1 MSTQNR
7 TTLKTYFETGDK
19 PTQSQFADLIDSMAL
34 ISEVQGGAVSGTAIP
49 VDASITTQDTGKLAM
64 LDYDGNIKLYAE
76 TPAVTGTKGKWLIQF
91 NQLSATGVSFQYA
104 ERNNGNIS
112 AMSDNWLGTATTAD
126 EEAANFMA
134 YINNSYGYML
144 TASAGANTNEV
155 QLEQV
160 QAKGLNQSPTF
171 YSGNI
176 SVNTI
181 ENPQP
186 DLPVMPKRICV
197 GILKNVD
204 ESAHT
209 AVLEDV
215 VVLQAE
221 SAPDI
226 VQSLSQAATKTGTE
240 HAFTLAQL
248 IAVPTAGGKVRAI
261 TQNEMQNEMFAF
273 SCAQNAL
280 YFFIKPHTESN
291 KYYCLKRGLS

>member
-1 MSTQNR
+1 
-7 TTLKTYFETGDK
+7 
-19 PTQSQFADLIDSMAL
+19 
-34 ISEVQGGAVSGTAIP
+34 VQGGAISGTAIP
-49 VDASITTQDTGKLAM
+49 VDASITAQDTGKLAM

-91 NQLSATGVSFQYA
+91 NQLSAAGVSFQYA

-126 EEAANFMA
+126 EEAANFIA

-160 QAKGLNQSPTF
+160 QAKELNQSPSF
-171 YSGNI
+171 NSGTI
-176 SVNTI
+176 SVSTLQ
-181 ENPQP
+181 NPQP
-186 DLPVMPKRICV
+186 DIPAMPKRVCV

-215 VVLQAE
+215 IVLQAS

-226 VQSLSQAATKTGTE
+226 AQILAQASAKTGTE
-240 HAFTLAQL
+240 HAFALAQL
-248 IAVPTAGGKVRAI
+248 LAVPTSGGTIRAI
-261 TQNEMQNEMFAF
+261 TQNEMQNEMFAT
-273 SCAQNAL
+273 SSAQNAL

-291 KYYCLKRGLS
+291 KFYCLKRGLS

>member
-1 MSTQNR
+1 M
-7 TTLKTYFETGDK
+7 
-19 PTQSQFADLIDSMAL
+19 
-34 ISEVQGGAVSGTAIP
+34 QGGAISGTAIP
-49 VDASITTQDTGKLAM
+49 VDASITAQDTGKLAM

-91 NQLSATGVSFQYA
+91 NQLSAPEVNFNYSL
-104 ERNNGNIS
+104 RNSGGIWATAN
-112 AMSDNWLGTATTAD
+112 NWLGTATMAD
-126 EEAANFMA
+126 EEAANFLA

-144 TASAGANTNEV
+144 TASAGAYTNEV

-160 QAKGLNQSPTF
+160 QAKELNQLPSF
-171 YSGNI
+171 NSGTI
-176 SVNTI
+176 SVSTLQ
-181 ENPQP
+181 NPQP
-186 DLPVMPKRICV
+186 DIPAMPKRVCV